1 MHNNI
6 TIIYVIYKSGDIFF
20 ENIKRLNNFKKIII
34 DNDPNSD
41 LVDKIKKI
49 DNSVDYTRLNKNIGM
64 AKAANL
70 AFDKVKTEF
79 FLYLTADT
87 IIDEHNIKNLL
98 KIFLK
103 YESVGLSS
111 PVHLGSDKTYLGN
124 YSCHPIN
131 RFLNRNKN

>member
-64 AKAANL
+64 SKAANL

-87 IIDEHNIKNLL
+87 IIDEHNIENLL

-111 PVHLGSDKTYLGN
+111 PVHLGSVY
-124 YSCHPIN
+124 
-131 RFLNRNKN
+131 

>member
-1 MHNNI
+1 MMQTVTNKHP
-6 TIIYVIYKSGDIFF
+6 TATHTREHTEQLEKS
-20 ENIKRLNNFKKIII
+20 
-34 DNDPNSD
+34 
-41 LVDKIKKI
+41 
-49 DNSVDYTRLNKNIGM
+49 
-64 AKAANL
+64 ANL

-87 IIDEHNIKNLL
+87 IIDEHNIENLL

-131 RFLNRNKN
+131 RFLSRNKDEKNVLNH